1 LQKKSQTFLHLGMYN
16 NIIEIPEFRQP
27 RLQKEIYFYFALDKQ
42 TTSPIWSILH
52 MTVTSLVAVVA
63 PCTEKIIKSDL
74 NVVKKKKI
82 CYKLV
87 YFILCLG

>member
-42 TTSPIWSILH
+42 TTSL
-52 MTVTSLVAVVA
+52 
-63 PCTEKIIKSDL
+63 
-74 NVVKKKKI
+74 
-82 CYKLV
+82 
-87 YFILCLG
+87 